1 MKSSATRYDF
11 TWALY
16 AVIGIVV
23 YLIGLKL

>member
-1 MKSSATRYDF
+1 MNSKTYSYDF

-16 AVIGIVV
+16 AIIGVIV

>member
-11 TWALY
+11 TWAIY
-16 AVIGIVV
+16 AMLGVIV